1 MMNEF
6 LEINDIR
13 LENQMR
19 LEEEIKQKHFSS
31 QYHKALVNIIY
42 TNNWIASQ
50 QTDILKPHGITMQ
63 QYNVL
68 RILRGQHPKPATI
81 KLIKERMLDKMSDAS
96 RIVEKLRAKGL
107 VERNIC
113 PEDRRNVD
121 VIITKKGLDLLSKI
135 DTPEHLLE
143 HRLTT
148 LNTEEVKN
156 LNHLLD
162 KLRG

>member
-1 MMNEF
+1 
-6 LEINDIR
+6 
-13 LENQMR
+13 MR
-19 LEEEIKQKHFSS
+19 LEEEIKQERFSS

-42 TNNWIASQ
+42 TNNWIAAQ
-50 QTDILKPHGITMQ
+50 QTGILKPHGITMQ

-68 RILRGQHPKPATI
+68 RILRGQHPDPATI

-96 RIVEKLRAKGL
+96 RIVEKLRTKGL

-121 VIITKKGLDLLSKI
+121 VIITPKGLELLSKI
-135 DTPEHLLE
+135 DTREHLLE

-148 LNTEEVKN
+148 LDSEEVKN

>member
-1 MMNEF
+1 MMNEY
-6 LEINDIR
+6 LELNGIR
-13 LENQMR
+13 LKEQMR

-68 RILRGQHPKPATI
+68 RILRGQHPNPATI

-113 PEDRRNVD
+113 PKDRRNVD
-121 VIITKKGLDLLSKI
+121 VMITPKGLELLKKI
-135 DTPEHLLE
+135 DAMEHLLE
-143 HRLTT
+143 GRLST
-148 LNTEEVKN
+148 LDHEEVQN